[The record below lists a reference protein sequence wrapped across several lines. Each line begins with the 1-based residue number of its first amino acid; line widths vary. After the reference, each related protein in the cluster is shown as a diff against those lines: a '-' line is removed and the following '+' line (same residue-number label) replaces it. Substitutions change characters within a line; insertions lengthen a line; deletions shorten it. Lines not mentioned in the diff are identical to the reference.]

1 MRADTVRA
9 RISQGSVDVLSPR
22 SQFPQGEHAP
32 HIAGFATPL
41 PAMSATRSGGRR
53 ARADA
58 IDECLRSPRADGDQ
72 RIHRRDLI
80 ERGSSHRRRDRR
92 LLRGGNSERR
102 DDRRGEQYEPDA
114 SVVTVMDMRAQRM
127 RLVARVEVG
136 PRSARGGLFDRVP
149 RRLSGPHP
157 RHTPIP
163 PRGEKRCQY
172 GGHDDRRGDLN
183 RRSRGHRG
191 K

>member
-1 MRADTVRA
+1 
-9 RISQGSVDVLSPR
+9 
-22 SQFPQGEHAP
+22 
-32 HIAGFATPL
+32 
-41 PAMSATRSGGRR
+41 MSATRSGGRR

-136 PRSARGGLFDRVP
+136 RVQRAEASSTASLAASPARIRATRRYHHAVRSGVSMAVTMTDAV
-149 RRLSGPHP
+149 
-157 RHTPIP
+157 T
-163 PRGEKRCQY
+163 
-172 GGHDDRRGDLN
+172 
-183 RRSRGHRG
+183 
-191 K
+191 